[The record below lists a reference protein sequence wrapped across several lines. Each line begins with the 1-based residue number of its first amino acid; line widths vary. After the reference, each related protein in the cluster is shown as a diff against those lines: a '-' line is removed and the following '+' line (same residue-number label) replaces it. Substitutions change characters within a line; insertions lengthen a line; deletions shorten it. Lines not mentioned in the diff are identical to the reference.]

1 MKEYKAVIIDNE
13 GNIDKIPSPN
23 GENHAT
29 VLGEF
34 GRNKYPRDQ
43 IFPQIKYNSYFVI
56 PVYVLQSYG
65 NIVILN
71 ISQRGLKPTL
81 TMYLPRNY
89 ENRITQIEDIIS
101 SLSDYTLSIES
112 NMYYSNETG
121 DILGDNIDPI
131 VGETPIDTFNRFLDS
146 KRVKR

>member
-34 GRNKYPRDQ
+34 GRNKYPRYQ

-101 SLSDYTLSIES
+101 SISDYTLSI
-112 NMYYSNETG
+112 
-121 DILGDNIDPI
+121 
-131 VGETPIDTFNRFLDS
+131 
-146 KRVKR
+146 

>member
-1 MKEYKAVIIDNE
+1 
-13 GNIDKIPSPN
+13 
-23 GENHAT
+23 
-29 VLGEF
+29 
-34 GRNKYPRDQ
+34 
-43 IFPQIKYNSYFVI
+43 
-56 PVYVLQSYG
+56 
-65 NIVILN
+65 
-71 ISQRGLKPTL
+71 
-81 TMYLPRNY
+81 MYLPRNY

>member
-34 GRNKYPRDQ
+34 GRNKYPRDK

-112 NMYYSNETG
+112 NMYYSN
-121 DILGDNIDPI
+121 LGRAIFEDNT
-131 VGETPIDTFNRFLDS
+131 VY
-146 KRVKR
+146 KRN

>member
-34 GRNKYPRDQ
+34 GRNKYPRDK

-101 SLSDYTLSIES
+101 SLPDYTL
-112 NMYYSNETG
+112 
-121 DILGDNIDPI
+121 
-131 VGETPIDTFNRFLDS
+131 
-146 KRVKR
+146 